1 MYSTRVR
8 RFGPDLDGNPIT
20 SLRGLLNRASESP
33 RPRRRRFSPI
43 LLILGFLLA
52 LAFVNFRGM
61 RESMWLNLVCTTV
74 EAAGLVIVIAVG
86 IRFWGSVGYI
96 AAPAPNV
103 VLSVKA
109 PAEAMAWM
117 GGGSLR
123 RTTRRS
129 ESR

>member
-1 MYSTRVR
+1 MATQSRAFAGY
-8 RFGPDLDGNPIT
+8 L
-20 SLRGLLNRASESP
+20 LGLLSLPAPDAGGSV
-33 RPRRRRFSPI
+33 PI

-86 IRFWGSVGYI
+86 IRFWGSVDYI

-103 VLSVKA
+103 ALSVKA

-117 GGGSLR
+117 WGWKFAPNDPKV
-123 RTTRRS
+123 
-129 ESR
+129 